1 MKVLHIAETAKG
13 GVGTIINSLLNIN
26 NVESYVLI
34 PDSQSEMILSG
45 EQYLFKRDGRN
56 VKSLMRLA
64 IESYKVIKKVQPDV
78 IHLHSSFAG
87 IIVRA
92 IYLLKIL
99 RKKEVAII
107 YTPHAFSFLMNVPNL
122 KKKIYA
128 YIERIFTGV
137 TDYIVCTSNY
147 EMNIA
152 QEYKLDGNK
161 MLVIYNGVKI
171 PALNNMIIENSL
183 LDVDQARK
191 INILFLGRFDYQ
203 KGYDQLLYII
213 NKLCKDKYHF
223 NVIGDSVNNS
233 AEKISCPNV
242 EYHGWLTQNEL
253 GPYFNDADFLIMPSR
268 WESFGLVAVE
278 AQSYGLPVLA
288 NKCSSLPE
296 VIDDNHT
303 GILMDFSD
311 IDNVVDF
318 ILEKD
323 KFFWRS
329 KKKSCIQFAL
339 KKFSSEK
346 MESKYYSLYRSV
358 EALKNERSYNG

>member
-26 NVESYVLI
+26 NVESYALI

-45 EQYLFKRDGRN
+45 EQHLFKRDGRN
-56 VKSLMRLA
+56 IKSLLRLA
-64 IESYKVIKKVQPDV
+64 IESYKVIKKVKPDI

-87 IIVRA
+87 IIVRT
-92 IYLLKIL
+92 IYRLKIL
-99 RKKEVAII
+99 KKREVAII
-107 YTPHAFSFLMNVPNL
+107 YTPHAFSFLMNVSSF

-128 YIERIFTGV
+128 YIEKLFIGV

-147 EMNIA
+147 EMNTA
-152 QEYKLDGNK
+152 LEYKLDGNK
-161 MLVIYNGVKI
+161 MLVVYNGVKM
-171 PALNNMIIENSL
+171 PALSNIMIENDL
-183 LDVDQARK
+183 LGKDQSRK
-191 INILFLGRFDYQ
+191 ITILFLGRFDYQ

-213 NKLCKDKYHF
+213 NKLSKDKYHF
-223 NVIGDSVNNS
+223 IIIGDSVNNS
-233 AEKISCPNV
+233 AEKINCPNV

-253 GPYFNDADFLIMPSR
+253 GPYFNNADFLIMPSR

-303 GILMDFSD
+303 GILLDFSD
-311 IDNVVDF
+311 IDNIVDF

-323 KFFWRS
+323 KYFWNS
-329 KKKSCIQFAL
+329 KKNLCIKFAQM
-339 KKFSSEK
+339 KFSSEM
-346 MESKYYSLYRSV
+346 MELKYYSLYRNAV
-358 EALKNERSYNG
+358 TLKNERNYNG